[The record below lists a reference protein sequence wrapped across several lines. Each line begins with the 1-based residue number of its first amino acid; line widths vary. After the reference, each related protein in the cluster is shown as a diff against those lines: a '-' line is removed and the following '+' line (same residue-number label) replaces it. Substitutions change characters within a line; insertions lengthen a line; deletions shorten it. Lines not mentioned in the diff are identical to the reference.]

1 MAENELPNHEQR
13 DIGVN
18 RGNYNEDFENYFD
31 NNAQNI
37 FNTKELHIHHYG
49 TNNSSET
56 NSAQTSEQKNDPAD
70 SKFKDLDLE
79 TVDGQVP
86 LNSSFYIEH
95 PQIETNCYE
104 AVLEPGALI
113 RIKAPCKMGKT
124 SLMSRILD
132 HGVQQGY
139 KSAMINLWSRESLT
153 DIKTFLQWFC
163 ASISIDLKLEVKL
176 EKYWKT
182 YLPSQQN
189 CSKYFSDYILKEIYS
204 PLVLGLDDV
213 DQIFPYPA
221 IAEDFF
227 KLLRSWHEKGR
238 NNELW
243 QKLRI
248 IISHSQ
254 EVYIN
259 LDVNYSP
266 FNVGLPFELGEF
278 NQLQIEELIK
288 RHRLN
293 WSNQEIAQLINMV
306 NGHPYLL
313 RMALYHL
320 AKDQLTL
327 DKFLE
332 LAPTAQ
338 GLFGDHLYGY
348 LLVLENNYSLKQ
360 AMQKVINSEVPI
372 KLDSQIAF
380 KLQSLG
386 LVKSVGNK
394 VSILCNVYRLY
405 FLDRLNDS

>member
-18 RGNYNEDFENYFD
+18 RGNYNEDVESYFE

-37 FNTKELHIHHYG
+37 FNAKELHIHHYG

-56 NSAQTSEQKNDPAD
+56 NLSQTSKPENDLVN
-70 SKFKDLDLE
+70 SNLKDLSLE

-86 LNSSFYIEH
+86 LNSPFYIER

-104 AVLEPGALI
+104 AVLESGALI

-124 SLMSRILD
+124 SLMSRILAY
-132 HGVQQGY
+132 GIQQGY
-139 KSAMINLWSRESLT
+139 KTAMINSWSGELLT
-153 DIKTFLQWFC
+153 DIKKFLQGFC
-163 ASISIDLKLEVKL
+163 ANISEELQLNVNLDD
-176 EKYWKT
+176 YWKP
-182 YLPSQQN
+182 YLSNQKN
-189 CSKYFSDYILKEIYS
+189 CSKYFSDHILKEVAS
-204 PLVLGLDDV
+204 PVVLGLDDV
-213 DQIFPYPA
+213 DQIFAYPA
-221 IAEDFF
+221 IAEEFF
-227 KLLRSWHEKGR
+227 KLLRSWHDKGK
-238 NNELW
+238 NDELW

-278 NQLQIEELIK
+278 NQLQIKELIK

-293 WSNQEIAQLINMV
+293 WSTQETDQIINMV
-306 NGHPYLL
+306 DGHPYLL

-320 AKDQLTL
+320 AKNQLTL
-327 DKFLE
+327 KEFLK
-332 LAPTAQ
+332 LAPTDQ

-348 LLVLENNYSLKQ
+348 LLVLENNPSLKQ
-360 AMQKVINSEVPI
+360 AMQKVINSDVPV

-386 LVKSVGNK
+386 LVKSIGNE

-405 FLDRLNDS
+405 FLDRLND